1 MITALLLTAAI
12 GLLGAA
18 AIAATLRELARDG
31 YRRVPTDAA
40 RAARGETGA

>member
-12 GLLGAA
+12 GLLGSA
-18 AIAATLRELARDG
+18 AIVATLRALPRDG
-31 YRRVPTDAA
+31 YRRVPTNAA